1 MCTCVYECRD
11 EGRMPGALIF
21 RSEAVTH
28 WTWSLLLAASTV
40 GWQASAVL
48 RASLLP
54 LPLPLPRSTP
64 AVHGCL
70 AFTWCSC
77 LQSKCFYQLS
87 HFLALKRTVKKTHFT
102 AQALNPQSPCL
113 AQALMYLELQV
124 RDTRP
129 SYAQLL
135 NSLWIWHPYFSEVLP
150 DN

>member
-1 MCTCVYECRD
+1 MCVWVQRWGKDARCPDLPVW
-11 EGRMPGALIF
+11 GG
-21 RSEAVTH
+21 VTH
-28 WTWSLLLAASTV
+28 YTWSLLLAARMVS
-40 GWQASAVL
+40 WQASAVPP
-48 RASLLP
+48 ASLPP
-54 LPLPLPRSTP
+54 LHHSTR

-87 HFLALKRTVKKTHFT
+87 HVLALKRTVKETHFT
-102 AQALNPQSPCL
+102 AQAMNPQSPCL
-113 AQALMYLELQV
+113 TQALTYLELQV

-135 NSLWIWHPYFSEVLP
+135 NSLWIWYPYFSEVLL